1 MALPNI
7 DPISQKKPL
16 GYDPVRGKFI
26 YYNEIVS
33 GLEKIIPVETL
44 AESDFKTLIIE
55 RLRSGPDFRM
65 QSMSGPLY
73 NREQM
78 IAAIEV
84 DAPHLRQFIEAEKS
98 YLRALLQEIKDNL

>member
-1 MALPNI
+1 MPLPII

-44 AESDFKTLIIE
+44 AEGDFKKLVIE

-73 NREQM
+73 DRQQV
-78 IAAIEV
+78 IAAIE
-84 DAPHLRQFIEAEKS
+84 DDTPHIRHFIDGERS
-98 YLRALLQEIKDNL
+98 YLQVFLQEIKENL